1 MFTLRVAF
9 LWLLACVLFAASA
22 LAQLVP
28 PPPADPALPPA
39 PRPAPVAAP
48 EVRAVRLSLSS
59 GDALA
64 SSAKTADTMRRLRDA
79 GVNTVYISAWNNG
92 YTLFPSAVLRKAVGV
107 DRDPSLPEIAIHATP
122 ANVKSDPKRREYR
135 DPLAEAVLEAHR
147 QGLAAVAWF
156 EGGLLASGKGAES
169 HLKRLH
175 PAWLARDASGK
186 AEGPDGISWL
196 SPLHPEVT
204 QFFGDLVL
212 EALEKYDLDGIQL
225 DERMTWPSPSM
236 GYEEAARKAFAEE
249 HFGQDPPADATNPAW
264 IKWRAEKGS
273 AMVARLAGLVRQSRP
288 EVVVSWSSALS
299 SESTARDL
307 APWGLWSKSAH
318 EVALRGDSLAASDW
332 ATAWNSARTV
342 LVDRAQWG
350 LVVIGVQGDTSW
362 DGVKSQL
369 DFARESQAGGH
380 ILDLRGVNFDVL
392 EKPLTAYYAIAEQ
405 GRAAHPKFAPDRR
418 PAPVKLRLNPFLGP
432 MDSKI
437 WRVTNPVP
445 GDYLV
450 TGLLNGERRVLT
462 GLRMTTSTP
471 RKAYE
476 VATPKVY
483 EDVEILPDRR
493 PPKTPAPK

>member
-1 MFTLRVAF
+1 MSTLRVAF
-9 LWLLACVLFAASA
+9 SSIIACVLFAASA

-28 PPPADPALPPA
+28 PPPADPSLPPT
-39 PRPAPVAAP
+39 PRPVPVAAP

-64 SSAKTADTMRRLRDA
+64 TSAKTADTMRRLRDA

-92 YTLFPSAVLRKAVGV
+92 YTHFPSAVLRKAVGV

-135 DPLAEAVLEAHR
+135 DLLAEAVLEAHR

-156 EGGLLASGKGAES
+156 EGGLLASGTGAES

-186 AEGPDGISWL
+186 AEAPDGTSWL
-196 SPLHPEVT
+196 SPLNPDVT

-212 EALEKYDLDGIQL
+212 EALEKYDLDGVQL
-225 DERMTWPSPSM
+225 DERLSWPSPTL
-236 GYEEAARKAFAEE
+236 GYEEATKRAFAEE
-249 HFGQDPPADATNPAW
+249 HFGQEPPADATNPAW
-264 IKWRAEKGS
+264 VKWRAEKGS
-273 AMVARLAGLVRQSRP
+273 AMVARLAALVRQSRP
-288 EVVVSWSSALS
+288 DVVVSWSSALAP
-299 SESTARDL
+299 EATARDL

-318 EVALRGDSLAASDW
+318 EVALRGESLAESDL
-332 ATAWNSARTV
+332 AAAWNSVRTM
-342 LVDRAQWG
+342 LVERAQLG
-350 LVVIGVQGDTSW
+350 LVVIRVQRDTTW

-369 DFARESQAGGH
+369 DLARASHAAGH
-380 ILDLRGVNFDVL
+380 ILDLRGVDFDAF
-392 EKPLTAYYAIAEQ
+392 EKPLAAYYAIAEQ
-405 GRAAHPKFAPDRR
+405 GRAAHPKFSPDRR
-418 PAPVKLRLNPFLGP
+418 PAPVKLRMNPFLGP

-450 TGLLNGERRVLT
+450 SGLLNGERRVLT
-462 GLRMTTSTP
+462 GLRMTTATP

-483 EDVEILPDRR
+483 EDVEIIPDRR